1 MSPSFSQIIGIARS
15 GMQSRM
21 LDLDSISNNLAN
33 IHTNGYKS
41 TRLNFQEL
49 LDGQALNGVQ
59 PAASQVSQLQG
70 SIETTGNALDL
81 AVEGAGYFSVKLQN
95 GKTGYTRDGHFTQDG
110 SGKVVN
116 MDGYP
121 LVWTGTIPADT
132 EGIEVQPD
140 GAVMAKVGSTWTN
153 VGKINLTTFPNASGL
168 TSFGENMYLESDV
181 SGKAKTGAAASTG
194 FGLIHGYSLEK
205 SNINLSN
212 EFARMVRMQ
221 RAFETAVSALK
232 KTDEMISLAIRVR

>member
-1 MSPSFSQIIGIARS
+1 MSPSFTQIIGISRS

-33 IHTNGYKS
+33 IHTNGYKAS
-41 TRLNFQEL
+41 RLNFQEL
-49 LDGQALNGVQ
+49 LNEQALGGVQ

-70 SIETTGNALDL
+70 AIEITGNALDL
-81 AVEGAGYFSVKLQN
+81 AVEGAGYLSVKLPN
-95 GKTGYTRDGHFTQDG
+95 GKIGYTRDGHFTQDG

-121 LVWTGTIPADT
+121 LVWSGNIPADVQ
-132 EGIEVQPD
+132 GVEVQPD
-140 GAVMAKVGSTWTN
+140 GAVMAQIGGAWTN

-168 TSFGENMYLESDV
+168 TSFGENMFLESDV
-181 SGKAKTGAAASTG
+181 SGKAKTGTASTAG
-194 FGLIHGYSLEK
+194 YGLIHGFSLEK

-212 EFARMVRMQ
+212 EFARMIRMQ

-232 KTDEMISLAIRVR
+232 KTDEMISLAINVR